1 VADARAERGRL
12 EAEAR
17 ALRDAA
23 AAAQRPAAG
32 AGPREG
38 PEATPG
44 GPQGGAAASASA
56 DALLGASLRDGS
68 LLTALARLA
77 SPRRGRAA
85 PGSQV
90 PASPSLEVLA
100 NAGCTH
106 AGRACVLHRTEA
118 LLQLLTPRALLLH
131 SPVAKCVDHVMNVMS
146 FCCYAFLVCP

>member
-23 AAAQRPAAG
+23 AAAPRPAAG

-38 PEATPG
+38 PAATPG
-44 GPQGGAAASASA
+44 GPQGGAAASA

-85 PGSQV
+85 SGSQV

-100 NAGCTH
+100 SAGCFD
-106 AGRACVLHRTEA
+106 AGRACVLRRAEA
-118 LLQLLTPRALLLH
+118 LLRLPTRRALSLN
-131 SPVAKCVDHVMNVMS
+131 S
-146 FCCYAFLVCP
+146 LVSGRP